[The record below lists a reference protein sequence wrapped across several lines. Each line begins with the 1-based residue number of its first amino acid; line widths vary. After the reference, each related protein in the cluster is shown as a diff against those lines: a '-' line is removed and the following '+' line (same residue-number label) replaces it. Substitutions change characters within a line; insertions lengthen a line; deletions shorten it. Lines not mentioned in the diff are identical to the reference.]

1 MAKTNQEILEQ
12 IESTSTA
19 EYQSRV
25 SELGELSRTGV
36 EMVGLFDEYPTAK
49 NEFIN
54 YTNNYDLNDSH
65 ILRKVNHTA
74 MIYS

>member
-19 EYQSRV
+19 EYQARV

-54 YTNNYDLNDSH
+54 ALTNKIIKSLFYA
-65 ILRKVNHTA
+65 KVF
-74 MIYS
+74 